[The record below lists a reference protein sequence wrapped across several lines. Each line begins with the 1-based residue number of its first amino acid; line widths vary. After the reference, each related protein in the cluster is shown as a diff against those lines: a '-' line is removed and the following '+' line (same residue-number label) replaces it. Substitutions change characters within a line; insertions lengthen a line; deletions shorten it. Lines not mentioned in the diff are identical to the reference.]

1 MVEKTKVNNYPFGP
15 MEYPPPAEQETTI
28 TFSRVSKFA
37 DIYTCDPTVIRA
49 IYKLTQRNPQDVT
62 LVKKEKEGIFVTMP
76 KSFVKLRPKKKLS
89 DEHKAKV
96 AQNLHRL

>member
-1 MVEKTKVNNYPFGP
+1 MAETKVNNYPFGP
-15 MEYPPPAEQETTI
+15 MEYQHPSEQETTI
-28 TFSRVSKFA
+28 TYSRVGKNA

-49 IYKLTQRNPQDVT
+49 IYKLMQRNPQEVV
-62 LVKKEKEGIFVTMP
+62 LLKKEKEGIFVRMP

-96 AQNLHRL
+96 RQNLLGL